1 MSEQLLSAIAAYNE
15 PLPPETRIAVKRDEP
30 MARHTSFRIGG
41 PVKLYAACPTVDAL
55 CNAIRLCRAAE
66 EPYLVLG
73 NGTNVLFADEGFDGA
88 VLTTSAMQSIV
99 RDGSTLFCDAG
110 VSLTAAS
117 RAALSYGL
125 TGLEFAHGIP
135 GTCGGAVV
143 MNAGA
148 YDGECA
154 MVLAEST
161 YLDAE
166 TGEIHTIPVS
176 AHGFGY
182 RQSVYKTHLSWIV
195 LSVKWTLT
203 EGDPDAIRA
212 KIEDFRN
219 RRATRQPLEYPSAG
233 SVFKRYPGYFTAKL
247 IEEAGLKGYRIG
259 DAEVSEKHAGFIVNR
274 GCATAADVRALID
287 HITET
292 IYQKN
297 GIRIEREVLYL
308 P

>member
-1 MSEQLLSAIAAYNE
+1 MIEQIKAAIAAYNE
-15 PLPPETRIAVKRDEP
+15 AVPSSAHITAKQDEP

-41 PVKLYAACPTVDAL
+41 LVRLYAACPTVNAL
-55 CNAIRLCRAAE
+55 CTLIRFCRECAV
-66 EPYLVLG
+66 PYIVLG
-73 NGTNVLFADEGFDGA
+73 NGTNVLFSDEGYDGVVIA
-88 VLTTSAMQSIV
+88 TGAMESIV
-99 RDGSTLFCDAG
+99 LDGDTLTCDAG

-117 RAALSYGL
+117 KAALGYGL

-161 YLDAE
+161 YLDAA
-166 TGEIHTIPVS
+166 TGEIHTLS
-176 AHGFGY
+176 NAAHGFGY
-182 RQSVYKTHLSWIV
+182 RQSVYKSHPSWIV
-195 LSVKWTLT
+195 LSVKWSLQR
-203 EGDPDAIRA
+203 GDPVAIQTKIDDFMSRRTA
-212 KIEDFRN
+212 K
-219 RRATRQPLEYPSAG
+219 QPLMYPSAG

-247 IEEAGLKGYRIG
+247 IEEAGLKGCRIG
-259 DAEVSEKHAGFIVNR
+259 DAQVSELHAGFIINR
-274 GCATAADVRALID
+274 GHATAAEVKALID
-287 HITET
+287 MITEK
-292 IYQKN
+292 IYRER

>member
-1 MSEQLLSAIAAYNE
+1 MLEQLLSALAAYNE
-15 PLPPETRIAVKRDEP
+15 PLPPETRIVCKREEP

-41 PVKLYAACPTVDAL
+41 PVKLFAVCPTVDAL
-55 CNAIRLCRAAE
+55 CTATRLCRLSDV
-66 EPYLVLG
+66 PYLVLG
-73 NGTNVLFADEGFDGA
+73 NGTNVLFSDDGYDGA
-88 VLTTSAMQSIV
+88 VLATSAMQSIV
-99 RDGSTLFCDAG
+99 RDGSTLLCDAG

-117 RAALSYGL
+117 KAALSYGL

-154 MVLAEST
+154 AVLAEST
-161 YLDAE
+161 YLDTK
-166 TGEIHTIPVS
+166 TGETHTIPAS
-176 AHGFGY
+176 AHAFGY

-195 LSVKWTLT
+195 LSVRWALT
-203 EGDPDAIRA
+203 EGDPDAIRV

-219 RRATRQPLEYPSAG
+219 RRMTKQPLEYPSAG

-247 IEEAGLKGYRIG
+247 IEDAGLKGYRIG

-274 GCATAADVRALID
+274 GSATAADVRSLID
-287 HITET
+287 HIIET

>member
-1 MSEQLLSAIAAYNE
+1 MLEQLLYALAAYNE
-15 PLPPETRIAVKRDEP
+15 PLPPETQIVCKREEP

-41 PVKLYAACPTVDAL
+41 PVKLFAACPTVDAL
-55 CNAIRLCRAAE
+55 CTAIRLCSLSDV
-66 EPYLVLG
+66 PYLVLG
-73 NGTNVLFADEGFDGA
+73 NGTNVLFSDDGYDGA

-99 RDGSTLFCDAG
+99 RDGSTLLCDAG

-117 RAALSYGL
+117 KAALSYGL

-154 MVLAEST
+154 AVLAESA
-161 YLDAE
+161 YLDTK
-166 TGEIHTIPVS
+166 TGETHTIPVS
-176 AHGFGY
+176 AHAFGY
-182 RQSVYKTHLSWIV
+182 RQSVYKTHPSWIV
-195 LSVKWTLT
+195 LSVRWSLT
-203 EGDPDAIRA
+203 DGDPGKIRA

-219 RRATRQPLEYPSAG
+219 RRMTKQPLEYPSAG

-274 GCATAADVRALID
+274 GSATAADVRALID
-287 HITET
+287 HIIET
-292 IYQKN
+292 IYRKN